1 MLLENNILKI
11 KISFF
16 TSKDSTIMSQKG
28 GFPFLLKDE
37 CTGILVHYYVSHK
50 VHVVCTVANYM
61 NFIKHALLY
70 KRHIYNLVEKQ

>member
-1 MLLENNILKI
+1 MLLENNIWKI

-16 TSKDSTIMSQKG
+16 TSKDSTIKSQKG

-37 CTGILVHYYVSHK
+37 CILEHYYVSHK
-50 VHVVCTVANYM
+50 VHVVCAVASYM

>member
-1 MLLENNILKI
+1 MLLKNNIWKI

-16 TSKDSTIMSQKG
+16 TSKDSTIKSQKG

-37 CTGILVHYYVSHK
+37 CILVHYYVSHK
-50 VHVVCTVANYM
+50 VHVVCAVASYM

>member
-37 CTGILVHYYVSHK
+37 CILVHYYVSHK
-50 VHVVCTVANYM
+50 VHVVCAVANYTE
-61 NFIKHALLY
+61 LY
-70 KRHIYNLVEKQ
+70 KTCIVVQETYL